1 MSYTDVDITA
11 AQDLLKQEG
20 LIVIDTRT
28 AHAQSQGQLPGAQA
42 ASDELMMKLMKSR
55 RTNPPVLVYCYE
67 GNSSRDMC
75 QFIAGLGLTQVYNL
89 AGGWK
94 AWTAAPA

>member
-1 MSYTDVDITA
+1 MSYTDIDIPA
-11 AQDLLKQEG
+11 AQDLLNQDN

-28 AHAQSQGQLPGAQA
+28 AHAQAQGQLPGAQA
-42 ASDELMMKLMKSR
+42 ASDELMMKLMKMR
-55 RTNPPVLVYCYE
+55 HTNPSVLVYCYE

-89 AGGWK
+89 VGGWK
-94 AWTAAPA
+94 AWAALS